1 MENTIILIKAISTI
15 LWPITTLI
23 IVLIFKKPITELIS
37 RIQKGQLFGNVF
49 EFSDEIKKLDSSL
62 EKAKAEIPYSF
73 DNKSDDKYFN
83 ILNKSIE
90 NPEIG
95 ILMVSAE
102 LEKKIRQIFS
112 LTGLSN
118 NHSYNN
124 ILQSF
129 DILEKSGYISIN
141 TIKSLR
147 IFLDIRNKIAHGFS
161 IDKSNNVVGM
171 LDMGIGL
178 LKLVDSIPHE
188 RNYVYKFN
196 VPIFKDSECT
206 IPYEKGTA
214 IILETYSANGV
225 EKFKRIYP
233 TTRTE
238 YEIGMQLTW
247 EWSFENKWDR
257 AFYIDPDSNEKKE
270 AWSSSAEYI
279 GRDFKNI

>member
-1 MENTIILIKAISTI
+1 MENTINLIKAISTI

-23 IVLIFKKPITELIS
+23 IVLIFKSPITKLIS
-37 RIQKGQLFGNVF
+37 RIRKGKLFGNEF
-49 EFSDEIKKLDSSL
+49 EFAQEVKKLDSSL
-62 EKAKAEIPYSF
+62 EKAKEEIPYSF
-73 DNKSDDKYFN
+73 ENENDDKYLD
-83 ILNKSIE
+83 ILNKSAE

-95 ILMVSAE
+95 VLMVSAE

-118 NHSYNN
+118 SHSYKN
-124 ILQSF
+124 IAQSF
-129 DILEKSGYISIN
+129 DILEKSGYVSKN
-141 TIKSLR
+141 TINSLR
-147 IFLDIRNKIAHGFS
+147 IFLDLRNKIAHGVS

-188 RNYVYKFN
+188 KNYVYKFN
-196 VPIFKDSECT
+196 IPIFKDSDCT
-206 IPYEKGTA
+206 IPYEKGKG
-214 IILETYSANGV
+214 IILETHSANGV
-225 EKFKRIYP
+225 KKFKRIFP

-257 AFYIDPDSNEKKE
+257 AFYIDPDSNKKKE
-270 AWSSSAEYI
+270 AWSGSAEYI
-279 GRDFKNI
+279 GRDIKNV